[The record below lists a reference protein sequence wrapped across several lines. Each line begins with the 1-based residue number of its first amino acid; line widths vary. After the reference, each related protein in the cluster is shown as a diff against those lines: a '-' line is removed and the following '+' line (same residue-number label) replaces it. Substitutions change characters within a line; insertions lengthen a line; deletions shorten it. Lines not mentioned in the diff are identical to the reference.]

1 MKTLLRPLLVTFAS
15 VLLAGP
21 GRADQNLTGNT
32 VVESRLGVGLPV
44 TSPVTVP
51 ITTFQ
56 VNGYGVFR
64 SGWPSL
70 AWQDS
75 LSGEAFAVRYMG
87 SQNTLQFYY
96 DPAYPSGD
104 NRSFLSVGEDLGV
117 TIGREGYSMGYALHV
132 RGTQGRT
139 GSLLISSQSTLNP
152 HIMFLGHDSTFR
164 GHMGFNEV
172 GGTRALTFWIN
183 ALPGA
188 GAVNT
193 MAIHPSGVAGVPGNV
208 AIGGSHIPVEKLDVL
223 GNIKASGTISAAD
236 PTAATHVVIKQW
248 LEASLSHLEP
258 QGDISMGE
266 FTAEP

>member
-1 MKTLLRPLLVTFAS
+1 MKTPFCPLFAVVAG
-15 VLLAGP
+15 VLLAGA

-32 VVESRLGVGLPV
+32 VVEGRLGVGLPV

-56 VNGYGVFR
+56 VNGHGVFR
-64 SGWPSL
+64 SGWPTL

-75 LSGEAFAVRYMG
+75 ISSEAFAARYL
-87 SQNTLQFYY
+87 STQNTFQLYY
-96 DPAYPSGD
+96 DPAFPSGD

-152 HIMFLGHDSTFR
+152 HISFLGHDSNPR
-164 GHMGFNEV
+164 VQVGVNEV

-208 AIGGSHIPVEKLDVL
+208 AIGGSHSPAR
-223 GNIKASGTISAAD
+223 GRMAS
-236 PTAATHVVIKQW
+236 W
-248 LEASLSHLEP
+248 
-258 QGDISMGE
+258 
-266 FTAEP
+266 